1 MLLPCAGKAGLTFF
15 TSIKVG
21 KLLGQALGIGLA
33 VALVEEVL
41 FRAWLQE
48 EIAVDMGFHKA
59 VFISALA
66 FALVHWYAP
75 YQLIVCMRVCV
86 CVFLH
91 VCYI

>member
-1 MLLPCAGKAGLTFF
+1 M
-15 TSIKVG
+15 
-21 KLLGQALGIGLA
+21 A

-75 YQLIVCMRVCV
+75 YQKIVCV
-86 CVFLH
+86 CVVGWVSWNTCQLEAEQAGPKDGCP
-91 VCYI
+91 VPYIAS